1 MFFKE
6 KVELIAGGIILPI
19 MVLIQRSVMAI
30 SWLDGMEELC

>member
-6 KVELIAGGIILPI
+6 KVELIASGLILPT
-19 MVLIQRSVMAI
+19 MVSIQLSVMAI